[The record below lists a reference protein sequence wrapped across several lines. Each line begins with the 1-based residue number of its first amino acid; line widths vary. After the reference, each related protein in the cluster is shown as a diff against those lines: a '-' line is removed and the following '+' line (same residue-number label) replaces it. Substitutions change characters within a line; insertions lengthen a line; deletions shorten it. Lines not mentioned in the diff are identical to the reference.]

1 MYEEYLMSKRVRK
14 IVEMAMTDTEILE
27 LTSYDNRED
36 HKDAIVHDIM
46 SGLEDIVGS
55 QSTLQLLTI
64 AYKLL
69 KSDLVEEFIKED

>member
-14 IVEMAMTDTEILE
+14 IVDMAMTDTEILE
-27 LTSYDNRED
+27 MTSYSDRKA

-46 SGLEDIVGS
+46 QGLEDRVGC
-55 QSTLQLLTI
+55 QSTLQILKI

-69 KSDLVEEFIKED
+69 ESSLIEEI